1 MGSDFG
7 LVPQYLPTPPDM
19 TSTKPKLLA
28 QVKGR
33 MRARHLSPRTEQAY
47 VGWILRYIRYHG
59 VRHPG
64 ELGEAEIVAYLT
76 YLAAERRVSRSTQM
90 QALSAIV
97 LLYREVLNRPVS
109 DLRRVLRS
117 TSPTRLP
124 AVLSRDEVRTV
135 LAAMEGR
142 MHLIAL
148 LLYGAGLRLME
159 CVTLRVKDLDFARGA
174 GVAVGISGDTTIPG
188 SSDGR
193 GA

>member
-7 LVPQYLPTPPDM
+7 LVQQDPPTPPDM

-47 VGWILRYIRYHG
+47 VGWILRSIRYHG

-64 ELGEAEIVAYLT
+64 ELREAEIVAYLT
-76 YLAAERRVSRSTQM
+76 YLAVQRRVARSTQM
-90 QALSAIV
+90 QALSAIQ
-97 LLYREVLNRPVS
+97 LLYREVLDRPVS

-135 LAAMEGR
+135 LAAWEGPV
-142 MHLIAL
+142 HLIAL
-148 LLYGAGLRLME
+148 LQ
-159 CVTLRVKDLDFARGA
+159 
-174 GVAVGISGDTTIPG
+174 I
-188 SSDGR
+188 GR
-193 GA
+193 AHV

>member
-7 LVPQYLPTPPDM
+7 LVQQYPPTPPDM
-19 TSTKPKLLA
+19 TSTKPTLLD

-59 VRHPG
+59 VRHPS

-90 QALSAIV
+90 QALSAIQ
-97 LLYREVLNRPVS
+97 LLYREVLDRPVS

-135 LAAMEGR
+135 LAALEGPTQR
-142 MHLIAL
+142 IAL
-148 LLYGAGLRLME
+148 L
-159 CVTLRVKDLDFARGA
+159 RGA
-174 GVAVGISGDTTIPG
+174 GFACWS
-188 SSDGR
+188 
-193 GA
+193 A

>member
-1 MGSDFG
+1 M
-7 LVPQYLPTPPDM
+7 PPA
-19 TSTKPKLLA
+19 KPKLLA

-47 VGWILRYIRYHG
+47 VGWIIRYIRYHG
-59 VRHPG
+59 IRHPG
-64 ELGEAEIVAYLT
+64 ELGKAEILAYLT
-76 YLAAERRVSRSTQM
+76 HLAVEQRVSRSTQM

-97 LLYREVLNRPVS
+97 LLYREVLGRPVS

-124 AVLSRDEVRTV
+124 AVLSRDEVRAL
-135 LAAMEGR
+135 LAALRGS

-159 CVTLRVKDLDFARGA
+159 CVTLRVKDSISRAVKSECAGAKAARTG
-174 GVAVGISGDTTIPG
+174 
-188 SSDGR
+188 
-193 GA
+193 